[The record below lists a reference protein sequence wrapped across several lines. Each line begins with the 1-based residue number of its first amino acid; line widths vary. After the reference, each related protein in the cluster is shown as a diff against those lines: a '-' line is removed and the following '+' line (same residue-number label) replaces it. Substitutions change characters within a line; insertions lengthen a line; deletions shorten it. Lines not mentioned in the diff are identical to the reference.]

1 MAFGVKERVKEG
13 QKIPTRTR
21 SSAQEKTV
29 AKAVNGQTTPNSGAT
44 AFQKGDILTSGDEA
58 WLIECKTKMTHSE
71 SISIKKEWFD
81 KNKEEMI
88 FMGKKHQAVVFSFGP
103 GEENHYIIDEYL
115 FQELLE
121 YLKKKFN
128 FESEAHQKNHSVG
141 IKIDKKPDKKK
152 QAYAGLFDED

>member
-29 AKAVNGQTTPNSGAT
+29 AKAVGGTTTANSGAT

-71 SISIKKEWFD
+71 SISIKKE
-81 KNKEEMI
+81 
-88 FMGKKHQAVVFSFGP
+88 
-103 GEENHYIIDEYL
+103 
-115 FQELLE
+115 
-121 YLKKKFN
+121 
-128 FESEAHQKNHSVG
+128 
-141 IKIDKKPDKKK
+141 
-152 QAYAGLFDED
+152 

>member
-29 AKAVNGQTTPNSGAT
+29 AKAVGGTTTANSGAT

-81 KNKEEMI
+81 KNREEMI
-88 FMGKKHQAVVFSFGP
+88 FMGKKHQAVVFNFGP

-121 YLKKKFN
+121 YLNNKR
-128 FESEAHQKNHSVG
+128 G
-141 IKIDKKPDKKK
+141 
-152 QAYAGLFDED
+152 